1 MFASSGVS
9 LTRSTLCDI
18 VKASAELLV
27 PLVEQMRAAVLK
39 SSLMWTDD
47 TIVPTLIKGGTQRA
61 RFWTDIG
68 DQQHSYDVY
77 DFTINRSRDGPVKFL
92 PDQIPQGGVFGR
104 LACRRLW
111 RIRRDLP
118 GFRRFDH
125 RGRLLESHP
134 S

>member
-27 PLVEQMRAAVLK
+27 PLVERMRAAVLE

-47 TIVPTLIKGGTQRA
+47 TIVPMLIKGGTQRA
-61 RFWTDIG
+61 RFWTYIG

-77 DFTINRSRDGPVKFL
+77 DFTINRGH
-92 PDQIPQGGVFGR
+92 
-104 LACRRLW
+104 
-111 RIRRDLP
+111 RRDSVGL
-118 GFRRFDH
+118 
-125 RGRLLESHP
+125 
-134 S
+134 